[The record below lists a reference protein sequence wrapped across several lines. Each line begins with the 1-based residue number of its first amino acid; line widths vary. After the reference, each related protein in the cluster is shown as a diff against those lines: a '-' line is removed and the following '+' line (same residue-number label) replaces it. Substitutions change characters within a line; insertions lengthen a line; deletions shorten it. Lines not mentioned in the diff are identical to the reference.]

1 MFFKRV
7 LIVFTVFIF
16 AFSFVACQKK
26 EVSSTDSNKFKVNP
40 EPIIQ
45 DAMKKGKFLILIF
58 ESADCK
64 YCDLLN
70 KEVLND
76 PEFQKHAEKNNV
88 AIAVINVYGQREV
101 TDPETGKKMSEEAL
115 TLAYRVQGYPTI
127 VVFEP
132 KDGKYTILY
141 QIPGYIP
148 KKDFMNFLEYLSS
161 GCYKKIKYQEFVEK
175 GKSC

>member
-1 MFFKRV
+1 MVF
-7 LIVFTVFIF
+7 LIV
-16 AFSFVACQKK
+16 SCQQKGGT
-26 EVSSTDSNKFKVNP
+26 SAGSDKFKVDP

-45 DAMKKGKFLILIF
+45 DAMKKGKFLIIVF

-76 PEFQKHAEKNNV
+76 IDFKQKVIKNNA
-88 AIAVINVYGQREV
+88 AIAVVNVYGQREV
-101 TDPETGKKMSEEAL
+101 TDPETGKKMTEEAL
-115 TLAYRVQGYPTI
+115 ALAYRVQGYPTI

-132 KDGKYTILY
+132 KNGKYSILY

-148 KKDFMNFLEYLSS
+148 KEDFAGLLEYLNS
-161 GCYKKIKYQEFVEK
+161 GCYKKVKYPEFVKK